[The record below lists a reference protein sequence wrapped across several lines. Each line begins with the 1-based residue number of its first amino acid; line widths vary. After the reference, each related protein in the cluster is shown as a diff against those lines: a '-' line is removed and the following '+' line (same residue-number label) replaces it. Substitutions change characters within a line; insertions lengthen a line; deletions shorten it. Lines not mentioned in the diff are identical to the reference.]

1 MIAMNISEKIL
12 AKASNKEEVSPG
24 DTVNVDV
31 DVAMS
36 HDGTSPPT
44 IKVFEKL
51 KDKVWNPDK
60 IVLVFDHNVPANT
73 IGSADFQ
80 QVVRDFAKKQ
90 RIKNLYTQGEGI
102 CHQVLPENG
111 HIVPSTVVVGADS
124 HTCTYGAFG
133 CFSTGLGATDL
144 AMVYA
149 TGQTWFNVP
158 ESLKINVEGSF
169 NDNVYSKDLIL
180 NIIKSLGSYGGT
192 YKSLEFHGESIDKM
206 SVDGRLTMTNMVIEC
221 GAKNGIMIPNKS
233 TKEFLAKRGI
243 TDYTVTTPDK
253 KAEYEKIYDFDI
265 DDLQPQVAC
274 PHNVDNVKD
283 IDKVEGT
290 SINQAVLGSCTNG
303 RYDDLVEAA
312 RILEGN
318 KVHEDV
324 QLLVFPASRRIY
336 QKAIKEGI
344 IETLLDSNAI
354 ICNPGCGPCL
364 GAHMGVMTDDMTCI
378 STTNRNFL
386 GRMGSSKSY
395 VYLSN
400 PAVVASS
407 AIRGEITHPYNIK

>member
-1 MIAMNISEKIL
+1 MNISEKIL
-12 AKASNKEEVSPG
+12 AKASNKDEVSPG
-24 DTVNVDV
+24 DTVNANIDI
-31 DVAMS
+31 AMS

-51 KDKVWNPDK
+51 ADKVWDPEK

-73 IGSADFQ
+73 MGSAEFQ

-90 RIKNLYTQGEGI
+90 GIKNIYKQGEGI
-102 CHQVLPENG
+102 CHQVLPQEG
-111 HIVPSTVVVGADS
+111 HVKPSDVIVGADS

-133 CFSTGLGATDL
+133 AFSTGLGATDL

-158 ESLKINVEGSF
+158 ETLKINVNGSLQE
-169 NDNVYSKDLIL
+169 NVYSKDLIL
-180 NIIKSLGSYGGT
+180 NIIKTLGSYGGT
-192 YKSLEFHGESIDKM
+192 YKSLEFHGETIDNL
-206 SVDGRLTMTNMVIEC
+206 SVDARMTMTNMVIEC
-221 GAKNGIMIPNKS
+221 GAKNGIMVPNKS
-233 TKEFLAKRGI
+233 TKEYLAQRGI
-243 TDYTVTTPDK
+243 TNYTITTPDK
-253 KAEYEKIYDFDI
+253 DAEYEKIYDFDV
-265 DDLQPQVAC
+265 DDLRPQVAC
-274 PHNVDNVKD
+274 PHNVDNVED

-303 RYDDLVEAA
+303 RYEDLVQAA
-312 RILEGN
+312 EILKDH

-324 QLLVFPASRRIY
+324 QLLVFPASRKIY
-336 QKAIKEGI
+336 QKAIDEGI
-344 IETLLDSNAI
+344 IQTFLESNAI
-354 ICNPGCGPCL
+354 VCNPGCGPCL

-386 GRMGSSKSY
+386 GRMGSAKSY

-400 PAVVASS
+400 PAVVAAS
-407 AIRGEITHPYNIK
+407 AITGEITDPQNI

>member
-1 MIAMNISEKIL
+1 MNISEKIL
-12 AKASNKEEVSPG
+12 AKASNKDEVSPG
-24 DTVNVDV
+24 DTVNANIDI
-31 DVAMS
+31 AMS

-51 KDKVWNPDK
+51 ADKVWDPEK

-73 IGSADFQ
+73 MGSAEFQ

-90 RIKNLYTQGEGI
+90 GIKNIYKQGEGI
-102 CHQVLPENG
+102 CHQVLPQEG
-111 HIVPSTVVVGADS
+111 HVKPSDVIVGADS

-133 CFSTGLGATDL
+133 AFSTGLGATDL

-158 ESLKINVEGSF
+158 ETLKINVNGSLQE
-169 NDNVYSKDLIL
+169 NVYSKDLIL
-180 NIIKSLGSYGGT
+180 NIIKTLGSYGGT
-192 YKSLEFHGESIDKM
+192 YKSLEFHGETIDNL
-206 SVDGRLTMTNMVIEC
+206 SVDARMTMTNMVIEC
-221 GAKNGIMIPNKS
+221 GAKNGIMVPNKS
-233 TKEFLAKRGI
+233 TKEYLAQRGI
-243 TDYTVTTPDK
+243 TNYTITTPDK
-253 KAEYEKIYDFDI
+253 DAEYEKIYDFDV
-265 DDLQPQVAC
+265 DDLRPQVAC
-274 PHNVDNVKD
+274 PHNVDNVED

-303 RYDDLVEAA
+303 RYEDLVQAA
-312 RILEGN
+312 DVLKDH

-324 QLLVFPASRRIY
+324 QLLVFPASRKIY
-336 QKAIKEGI
+336 QKAIDEGI
-344 IETLLDSNAI
+344 IQTFLESNAI
-354 ICNPGCGPCL
+354 VCNPGCGPCL

-386 GRMGSSKSY
+386 GRMGSAKSY

-400 PAVVASS
+400 PAVVAAS
-407 AIRGEITHPYNIK
+407 AITGEITDPQNI